1 MRPHGAGVR
10 EEGVHLPAAG
20 GSPDDERGRNYVI
33 TPEDEDEILKGG
45 PITRARNNIEA
56 IKVLKQLEEEGR
68 PATVKEQKKLVKF
81 SGWGSIYQIFEPW
94 KHSEYRTW
102 AELNKELRSLLTDK
116 EYYAAS
122 RATQNAHYTSPE
134 VIRAMWEA
142 LGRFGFDGGRIL
154 EPALGA
160 GHFFGLMPPG
170 MAAKSKLV
178 GVELDQITGKI
189 ARFLYPEANVYVQGF
204 EETVLPDNFFDVAI
218 SNVPF
223 GDIQIADSSYP
234 RYLTNKIHNY
244 FFVKALDKVRPG
256 GLIVFITSTGT
267 MDARTNRD
275 VRKYLASKAD
285 FIGAVR
291 LPGSTFREVA
301 KTDVTTDIIVLKKR
315 TEGQEPSG
323 EAWIES
329 KESGLVSKVDGK
341 PLYINEYFTIH
352 PEMVLGKLA
361 EDKLHT
367 GRIGV
372 ELDGRDIAQ
381 ALKEAFERLPEG
393 IYEKAKVTK
402 RPAPDKEIL
411 EGKPEIAEGTFVVRD
426 GKVYQSVDGNLV
438 RVEKNEAKIKGI
450 IGLRDA
456 ALEVLK
462 VQYNGEPDEVLK
474 EVQGKLN
481 KLYDEFVRKY
491 GPIHQNL
498 KLFEKDP
505 HHYLLDSLEEKKVD
519 PRTKKVIKV
528 KKADIFTQRTIRAF
542 QREFKAETPKEALL
556 VSLNEEGRINWQR
569 IAQLTGRTEEELQK
583 ELEGLVFKNPEGDWE
598 TAEEYLSGNV
608 RMKLKVAEAAAEVD
622 PQYRKN
628 VEALK
633 KVQPR
638 DLEPHEIT
646 ATLGAPWIPEEY
658 VQEFINSHILNSYDA
673 VRVIKKPFVNLWK
686 VELKKAWEK
695 NSTRNT
701 RTWGTPRAP
710 ATALIELTL
719 NKKTPVIYDRV
730 KEGDTERRVINQR
743 ETDAARQKQLKLEE
757 EFNRWFWSDPERA
770 KVMAAKYNEIYN
782 SLRLTSYDGSHL
794 TFPGMNTKI
803 QLHPHQK
810 NAVWRIIS
818 SPGNTLVAHGVGK
831 GKTFTMAAAIMELR
845 RLGLAKKPMIVVP
858 NNLLEQWPVEFK
870 KLYPQA
876 KVLVLTSRDLP
887 GVFADK
893 KKAGES
899 DEAYEKRRNEHAQK
913 RKAALSRIITG
924 DWDAVIIPT
933 HLFTR
938 LPVSPEWERA
948 FIEEQVRE
956 LRAVLTD
963 LKKERDRSSR
973 STVKQLE
980 KTLQNFEAKL
990 KLDINEIKR
999 DIVMPFEEL
1008 GIDWLFVDEA
1018 HYFKNLGVTT
1028 RMSRVGG
1035 IPTSES
1041 QRALDMFMKTQWIT
1055 KLNNGKGV
1063 VFATGTPITNTMAE
1077 MYNLQRYLTPDD
1089 LKELGVSH
1097 FDDWATMFGTIQTAW
1112 EISADG
1118 RTYQQK
1124 NSFRK
1129 FINLAEL
1136 LKQFRSFA
1144 DVVLNEQG
1152 DPGVPKLKNNKRTI
1166 ITVEPSPEQEELI
1179 QQCADRLASFKH
1191 GMYDPKVDNPLKVCV
1206 DGQKIA
1212 LDPRLVDPSLP
1223 ENPNSKV
1230 NKAIA
1235 NIYDIWQKTKDK
1247 KSTQLVFLDL
1257 SVPKSKADFEVEEE
1271 TALSE
1276 SEEAQENII
1285 IYKEIKKKLIS
1296 LGVPAEEIAF
1306 VHEFNTNAKKKQLN
1320 DAMNEGRIRI
1330 LIGSTGKMGLGL
1342 NIQRKLIALHHLDC
1356 PWRPDELEQRE
1367 GRILRQGNE
1376 NEEVE
1381 IFVYGTERSFD
1392 TMRWNKVAQK
1402 ARFIRQALVAGDDI
1416 RQMED
1421 IDEVVLSYEE
1431 AKAAVSGNPLVE
1443 EKFKVDTEVARLQM
1457 ARTHYLENRNQM
1469 FRKLNSLED
1478 NFMPRLTRFLEDL
1491 KKDLERKKD
1500 VSGDKFAIEILGRT
1514 YTDRKEANEALKE
1527 ALKKLPKA
1535 TPENPEVRE
1544 EVGSFAGFNLFIR
1557 KTLHDNMWE
1566 LVGNTRLFNL
1576 FSENPIRSMEAQL
1589 GSIKNEMRRTEESI
1603 KKTEEEI
1610 AELQKEIDKPWED
1623 QEKLNE
1629 LLVRQREINLQLG
1642 ITDVTTEEVG
1652 EDVPTEDETY
1662 PLTALDELRGKA
1674 DVALANRVKGTPREK
1689 DVYALPLFAPQKT
1702 SVKQVARGL
1711 RLAVEREIFKKG
1723 MVVVDVGGGLYDRGT
1738 QYLAEHGITN
1748 LVYDPYARPEE
1759 HNNSIL
1765 QQIKARG
1772 GADAVALNN
1781 VLNVIPKAEERAD
1794 VLRFSYGLLK
1804 NGGQM
1809 VVTVYEGNR
1818 SGKGSTREFKDGTWS
1833 WQENR
1838 RLESYEKEIRAALP
1852 EGARIEKT
1860 SGAFVVTKP
1869 ADEKAL
1875 NIYALAERKKAKKIV
1890 TVDPIE
1896 EPSKLSPKATR
1907 EISERLTR
1915 ALNTAARST
1924 RMGRRL
1930 AGMRAAYEKGPHAIK
1945 ARRAYFDQWRTVG
1958 HELGHAFF
1966 FAAGFNPDPNEMA
1979 VVVKAVYPGGQ
1990 VPAKTE
1996 IPEGFAEFFMLW
2008 FADNAEA
2015 RKLAPNTA
2023 REMEKYLNAN
2033 PEIQEVF
2040 DQCKA
2045 IAEEDLLGTPLER
2058 MRHLTVRRGA
2068 RLAPA
2073 TGEYEVPW
2081 WKRLTFRF
2089 ADASIPLRD
2098 LYEEASS
2105 KGYDGLDPAKLYAI
2119 WGMAR
2124 EQANQLFAGK
2134 PRFKWGGF
2142 VLPGKRSLQEIVEE
2156 AAKRPNGVML
2166 FNDIYKALRYQERA
2180 EKGFVTPYPKE
2191 EFDKIVEQ
2199 AEKDYP
2205 DLVKLVKEYAENL
2218 SEINLRLLVAG
2229 EVVSEETADRIRKG
2243 SKYYLPLYYPAK
2255 GQVRGTAQ
2263 DPMRSSGPGV
2273 LRYKGHTAQTLD
2285 FIEATLLRL
2294 HDTIQAVEINRMMK
2308 TIEESLKMPEM
2319 GRFGVFI
2326 ERPVTVRGI
2335 NLGNLT
2341 RQIEDNFLGEL
2352 DPDDEGRVVRL
2363 FMPGL
2368 ESDLKKSEPVVVARH
2383 GDKQVF
2389 MRLAPDLFEAVQS
2402 MRPIQY
2408 NWLMKVLT
2416 MLAQVSRFGA
2426 LANIRYLTNAFVRDV
2441 VASGIQSKTT
2451 FERSMIKGFVKGA
2464 LTAAGLGKDAET
2476 LFDLYIQSGAY
2487 GSAVQEVLNSMRRSV
2502 TTDGLMATPAPGWKR
2517 TAKNIFVRIV
2527 NAPMDALRI
2536 LEEAPRIPE
2545 FEAVLKKELAKHDLT
2560 IGDLLKGNIPEDL
2573 AKETEK
2579 ALIEAAYASR
2589 EVVVNFGLAGTSMG
2603 WRKYTRTVP
2612 FLQGSVQG
2620 IYRAYRQIKTD
2631 PAGTM
2636 VRWLVYV
2643 LPVTLIAWALSHDDD
2658 RYKDMPSDARDAYW
2672 WFPVGKATFIALA
2685 KPYEYALPANILE
2698 RFLDWLAD
2706 SDDPNRRKPLEDLIA
2721 AVKKSFGVQPTSM
2734 VVNTIWDLARNKTF
2748 YGSPIVPQREMQV
2761 SPEYRYGPETKKA
2774 SIKLAQIAALFMGEK
2789 APSPRQIDY
2798 FMRGA
2803 FGGAGETFLDL
2814 LSLPLKGPGSE
2825 KRAGIEYVPIV
2836 GPLLYGP
2843 AEGGSRIVDR
2853 FYKDYDRAQKLYN
2866 DYRLHGKELSEREA
2880 RLVAAIPAMRAIA
2893 DNLANL
2899 RRELREI
2906 EMDPNTTPER
2916 KRQAR
2921 LRYNWISRM
2930 AAGYLYGAPVPEAP
2944 PETGFT
2950 EAHVQD
2956 YLRHYDGL
2964 VEKAIKNAKKKPGGP
2979 V

>member
-1 MRPHGAGVR
+1 M
-10 EEGVHLPAAG
+10 
-20 GSPDDERGRNYVI
+20 
-33 TPEDEDEILKGG
+33 EI
-45 PITRARNNIEA
+45 
-56 IKVLKQLEEEGR
+56 
-68 PATVKEQKKLVKF
+68 
-81 SGWGSIYQIFEPW
+81 
-94 KHSEYRTW
+94 
-102 AELNKELRSLLTDK
+102 
-116 EYYAAS
+116 
-122 RATQNAHYTSPE
+122 
-134 VIRAMWEA
+134 
-142 LGRFGFDGGRIL
+142 
-154 EPALGA
+154 
-160 GHFFGLMPPG
+160 
-170 MAAKSKLV
+170 
-178 GVELDQITGKI
+178 
-189 ARFLYPEANVYVQGF
+189 
-204 EETVLPDNFFDVAI
+204 
-218 SNVPF
+218 
-223 GDIQIADSSYP
+223 
-234 RYLTNKIHNY
+234 
-244 FFVKALDKVRPG
+244 
-256 GLIVFITSTGT
+256 
-267 MDARTNRD
+267 
-275 VRKYLASKAD
+275 
-285 FIGAVR
+285 
-291 LPGSTFREVA
+291 
-301 KTDVTTDIIVLKKR
+301 
-315 TEGQEPSG
+315 
-323 EAWIES
+323 
-329 KESGLVSKVDGK
+329 
-341 PLYINEYFTIH
+341 
-352 PEMVLGKLA
+352 
-361 EDKLHT
+361 
-367 GRIGV
+367 
-372 ELDGRDIAQ
+372 
-381 ALKEAFERLPEG
+381 
-393 IYEKAKVTK
+393 
-402 RPAPDKEIL
+402 
-411 EGKPEIAEGTFVVRD
+411 
-426 GKVYQSVDGNLV
+426 
-438 RVEKNEAKIKGI
+438 
-450 IGLRDA
+450 
-456 ALEVLK
+456 
-462 VQYNGEPDEVLK
+462 
-474 EVQGKLN
+474 
-481 KLYDEFVRKY
+481 
-491 GPIHQNL
+491 
-498 KLFEKDP
+498 
-505 HHYLLDSLEEKKVD
+505 
-519 PRTKKVIKV
+519 
-528 KKADIFTQRTIRAF
+528 
-542 QREFKAETPKEALL
+542 
-556 VSLNEEGRINWQR
+556 
-569 IAQLTGRTEEELQK
+569 
-583 ELEGLVFKNPEGDWE
+583 
-598 TAEEYLSGNV
+598 
-608 RMKLKVAEAAAEVD
+608 
-622 PQYRKN
+622 
-628 VEALK
+628 
-633 KVQPR
+633 
-638 DLEPHEIT
+638 
-646 ATLGAPWIPEEY
+646 
-658 VQEFINSHILNSYDA
+658 
-673 VRVIKKPFVNLWK
+673 
-686 VELKKAWEK
+686 
-695 NSTRNT
+695 
-701 RTWGTPRAP
+701 
-710 ATALIELTL
+710 
-719 NKKTPVIYDRV
+719 
-730 KEGDTERRVINQR
+730 
-743 ETDAARQKQLKLEE
+743 
-757 EFNRWFWSDPERA
+757 
-770 KVMAAKYNEIYN
+770 
-782 SLRLTSYDGSHL
+782 
-794 TFPGMNTKI
+794 
-803 QLHPHQK
+803 
-810 NAVWRIIS
+810 
-818 SPGNTLVAHGVGK
+818 
-831 GKTFTMAAAIMELR
+831 
-845 RLGLAKKPMIVVP
+845 
-858 NNLLEQWPVEFK
+858 
-870 KLYPQA
+870 
-876 KVLVLTSRDLP
+876 
-887 GVFADK
+887 
-893 KKAGES
+893 
-899 DEAYEKRRNEHAQK
+899 
-913 RKAALSRIITG
+913 
-924 DWDAVIIPT
+924 
-933 HLFTR
+933 
-938 LPVSPEWERA
+938 
-948 FIEEQVRE
+948 
-956 LRAVLTD
+956 
-963 LKKERDRSSR
+963 
-973 STVKQLE
+973 
-980 KTLQNFEAKL
+980 
-990 KLDINEIKR
+990 
-999 DIVMPFEEL
+999 
-1008 GIDWLFVDEA
+1008 
-1018 HYFKNLGVTT
+1018 
-1028 RMSRVGG
+1028 
-1035 IPTSES
+1035 
-1041 QRALDMFMKTQWIT
+1041 
-1055 KLNNGKGV
+1055 
-1063 VFATGTPITNTMAE
+1063 
-1077 MYNLQRYLTPDD
+1077 
-1089 LKELGVSH
+1089 
-1097 FDDWATMFGTIQTAW
+1097 
-1112 EISADG
+1112 
-1118 RTYQQK
+1118 
-1124 NSFRK
+1124 
-1129 FINLAEL
+1129 
-1136 LKQFRSFA
+1136 
-1144 DVVLNEQG
+1144 
-1152 DPGVPKLKNNKRTI
+1152 
-1166 ITVEPSPEQEELI
+1166 
-1179 QQCADRLASFKH
+1179 
-1191 GMYDPKVDNPLKVCV
+1191 
-1206 DGQKIA
+1206 
-1212 LDPRLVDPSLP
+1212 
-1223 ENPNSKV
+1223 
-1230 NKAIA
+1230 
-1235 NIYDIWQKTKDK
+1235 
-1247 KSTQLVFLDL
+1247 
-1257 SVPKSKADFEVEEE
+1257 
-1271 TALSE
+1271 
-1276 SEEAQENII
+1276 
-1285 IYKEIKKKLIS
+1285 
-1296 LGVPAEEIAF
+1296 
-1306 VHEFNTNAKKKQLN
+1306 
-1320 DAMNEGRIRI
+1320 
-1330 LIGSTGKMGLGL
+1330 
-1342 NIQRKLIALHHLDC
+1342 
-1356 PWRPDELEQRE
+1356 
-1367 GRILRQGNE
+1367 
-1376 NEEVE
+1376 
-1381 IFVYGTERSFD
+1381 
-1392 TMRWNKVAQK
+1392 
-1402 ARFIRQALVAGDDI
+1402 
-1416 RQMED
+1416 
-1421 IDEVVLSYEE
+1421 
-1431 AKAAVSGNPLVE
+1431 
-1443 EKFKVDTEVARLQM
+1443 
-1457 ARTHYLENRNQM
+1457 
-1469 FRKLNSLED
+1469 
-1478 NFMPRLTRFLEDL
+1478 
-1491 KKDLERKKD
+1491 
-1500 VSGDKFAIEILGRT
+1500 
-1514 YTDRKEANEALKE
+1514 
-1527 ALKKLPKA
+1527 
-1535 TPENPEVRE
+1535 
-1544 EVGSFAGFNLFIR
+1544 
-1557 KTLHDNMWE
+1557 
-1566 LVGNTRLFNL
+1566 
-1576 FSENPIRSMEAQL
+1576 QL
-1589 GSIKNEMRRTEESI
+1589 GSIKNEIRRTEEKI
-1603 KKTEEEI
+1603 EKTKNEI
-1610 AELQKEIDKPWED
+1610 AELQKEIEKPWED

-1723 MVVVDVGGGLYDRGT
+1723 MVVADVGGGLYNEGT
-1738 QYLAEHGITN
+1738 RYLAEHGITN

-1781 VLNVIPKAEERAD
+1781 VLNVIPKAEDREA
-1794 VLRFSYGLLK
+1794 VLKFSYGLLK

-1818 SGKGSTREFKDGTWS
+1818 SGKGSMREFKDGTYT

-1838 RLESYEKEIRAALP
+1838 RRESYEKEIRAALP
-1852 EGARIEKT
+1852 EGARIEKI
-1860 SGAFVVTKP
+1860 SGAFVITKP
-1869 ADEKAL
+1869 ADEKAFS
-1875 NIYALAERKKAKKIV
+1875 IYALAERKKAKKIV

-2451 FERSMIKGFVKGA
+2451 FERSIIKGFVKGA

-2579 ALIEAAYASR
+2579 ALIEVAYASR

-2893 DNLANL
+2893 DNLADL

-2921 LRYNWISRM
+2921 LRYNWISRR
-2930 AAGYLYGAPVPEAP
+2930 AARYLYGAPVPEAP

-2956 YLRHYDGL
+2956 YLRCYDGL
-2964 VEKAIKNAKKKPGGP
+2964 VEKAIKNAKKKPGGL